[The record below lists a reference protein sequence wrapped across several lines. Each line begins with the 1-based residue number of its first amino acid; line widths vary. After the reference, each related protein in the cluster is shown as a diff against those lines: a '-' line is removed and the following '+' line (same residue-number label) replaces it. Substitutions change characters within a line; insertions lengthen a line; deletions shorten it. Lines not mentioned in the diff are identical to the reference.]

1 MYRNEFHFNC
11 KIQGVS
17 VDVLVNEVEVLKGNL
32 QSIKMLHEGKK
43 AYEFCVAVS
52 NDEIENGIMD
62 LFIAIP
68 SYQPGL
74 TFERLKY
81 GVRNNWDFI
90 LQGKPSWSRVE
101 AFVREILADIEEYE
115 KPVE

>member
-1 MYRNEFHFNC
+1 MYRNKFHFNC
-11 KIQGVS
+11 KMQGIS

-68 SYQPGL
+68 SYQPYL
-74 TFERLKY
+74 TFERLKC
-81 GVRNNWDFI
+81 GVRDNWG
-90 LQGKPSWSRVE
+90 LKPSWSRVE

-115 KPVE
+115 KSI

>member
-1 MYRNEFHFNC
+1 MYRNKFHFNC

-32 QSIKMLHEGKK
+32 QSVKMLNEGNK

-68 SYQPGL
+68 SYHPDL

-81 GVRNNWDFI
+81 GIRNNWDFI
-90 LQGKPSWSRVE
+90 HQGKPSWSRVE

-115 KPVE
+115 KPLD